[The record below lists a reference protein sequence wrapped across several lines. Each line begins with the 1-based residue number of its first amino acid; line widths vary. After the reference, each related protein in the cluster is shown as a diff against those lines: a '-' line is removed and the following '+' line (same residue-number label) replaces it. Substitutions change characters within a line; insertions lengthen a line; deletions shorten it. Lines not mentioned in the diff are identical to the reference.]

1 MTVRFGIAITN
12 QHPLGGD
19 ITERLDGEL
28 ALVDCAVSSG
38 WDAVSVTQHFL
49 TGAVLHGIDQVAML
63 GRLVDRTG
71 DLVLSVSINLLP
83 LHNPVA
89 VAEQFA
95 SIDVMSG
102 GRLLL
107 GVGLG
112 YRDEEFA
119 AFGVPRGER
128 VERIEGNLEALI
140 ELWTSDAPVVD
151 LPWCQVH
158 GTPISIRPLQKPRP
172 TILMAANADAAV
184 VRAARLSDGW
194 AINPHADF
202 ATIERQL
209 ELFRRTRADVGR
221 PPADRIALGREI
233 FCAPTRAQ
241 AFELARPY
249 LGEKYDSYAGW
260 GQDKALPG
268 DESFRVPF
276 EELASERFIIGSPA
290 DCAQMLST
298 WSQRLGVTDF
308 GLRTNWFGMAHDLA
322 IESARLLA
330 TEVFPEVRSPIGAN
344 A

>member
-1 MTVRFGIAITN
+1 MDVRFAIAITN
-12 QHPLGGD
+12 QHPLTGD
-19 ITERLDGEL
+19 IRDRLDGEL
-28 ALVDCAVSSG
+28 ALVDCAVASG

-71 DLVLSVSINLLP
+71 DLGLGVSINLLP
-83 LHNPVA
+83 LHNPVL

-102 GRLLL
+102 GRLTL

-112 YRDEEFA
+112 YRPEEYA
-119 AFGVPRGER
+119 AFGIPIAER
-128 VERIEGNLEALI
+128 VRRIEGNLAALI
-140 ELWTSDAPVVD
+140 ELWTSDAPEVD

-158 GTPISIRPLQKPRP
+158 GTPISIRPLQQPRP

-184 VRAARLSDGW
+184 ERAARLSDGW
-194 AINPHADF
+194 AINPHGDA

-209 ELFRRTRADVGR
+209 ALFRRTRAAAGL
-221 PPADRIALGREI
+221 PPAASIALGREI
-233 FCAPTRAQ
+233 FCAPTRAA

-249 LGEKYDSYAGW
+249 LGEKYDVYADW

-276 EELASERFIIGSPA
+276 DELAAERFIVGGPA
-290 DCAQMLST
+290 DCIQMLTT
-298 WSQRLGVTDF
+298 WARRLGITDF
-308 GLRTNWFGMAHDLA
+308 GLRTNWFGMPHELA
-322 IESARLLA
+322 VESARLLA
-330 TEVFPEVRSPIGAN
+330 NEVFPEVRAAIGAG